1 MRYRS
6 AKLLFLVLIPWFV
19 FAAPKEKGAA
29 KVQVVTARTQ
39 IHSSSSGNM
48 FSYTGLMFTEV
59 NGKKIVYECAQSGD
73 LCPILESGETY
84 TASQDG
90 RYLYIPL
97 SSPEGKKD
105 APVKFKRVG
114 SW

>member
-1 MRYRS
+1 MLNRS
-6 AKLLFLVLIPWFV
+6 AKTAFLLLMPLCTP
-19 FAAPKEKGAA
+19 AAPKEKGTA
-29 KVQVVTARTQ
+29 KVQVVTSRTQ
-39 IHSSSSGNM
+39 IHGSSSGI

-73 LCPILESGETY
+73 LCPVLESGETY

-90 RYLYIPL
+90 RYIYIPM

-105 APVKFKRVG
+105 VAVKFKQVG

>member
-1 MRYRS
+1 MFNRS
-6 AKLLFLVLIPWFV
+6 AKIAFLVFV
-19 FAAPKEKGAA
+19 PLCVLAAPKEKGTA
-29 KVQVVTARTQ
+29 KVQVVTARTH
-39 IHSSSSGNM
+39 IHSSSGNM

-90 RYLYIPL
+90 RYLYIPMN
-97 SSPEGKKD
+97 SPQGKKD
-105 APVKFKRVG
+105 VPVKFKQVG